1 MQDLIQLPGALSYCV
16 VFCIIC
22 VKDSLRIVTEQL
34 PSSSDKHQRNILVLL
49 RMEGRSLCV
58 C

>member
-22 VKDSLRIVTEQL
+22 VKDSLRIEL
-34 PSSSDKHQRNILVLL
+34 SLNNYHHPAINIKGIFLFF
-49 RMEGRSLCV
+49 
-58 C
+58 